1 MITRVNT
8 IVTLFFILILVSCS
22 NTQFTSVWA
31 EKDYRGKPIGNI
43 MVIGI
48 GKNKMARRMFEDNFV
63 SELENEGITAIA
75 SYKHIPEDVSITR
88 ESVDKA
94 IKGKSID
101 AVILTHLLAI
111 DEETVYNPP
120 VSYVT
125 SNVYYG
131 HYYSYYPTVNHYVQ
145 SPGYYST
152 NKLVKLETNLY
163 ETSTA
168 ALIWSA
174 QSSTFNPDTAKD
186 VINPLI
192 KLVIKDLKKRKLLA
206 QIH

>member
-1 MITRVNT
+1 MSNR
-8 IVTLFFILILVSCS
+8 ILIFITLLFSLALVSCS
-22 NTQFTSVWA
+22 NTKFTSVWM
-31 EKDYRGKPIGNI
+31 EKDYTGKPIDNI

-48 GKNKMARRMFEDNFV
+48 GENKLARRMFEDNFV
-63 SELENEGITAIA
+63 SELKIEGINAIA
-75 SYKHIPEDVSITR
+75 SYKHIPEDIEITR
-88 ESVDKA
+88 ESVDNA
-94 IKGKSID
+94 INNKNID

-120 VSYVT
+120 VSYVS

-131 HYYSYYPTVNHYVQ
+131 HYYNYYPTVTNYVQ

-152 NKLVKLETNLY
+152 NKRVKLETNLY
-163 ETSTA
+163 ETRTA

-192 KLVIKDLKKRKLLA
+192 KLVIKDLKERKLLA
-206 QIH
+206 QP